1 MHFKEINKPFN
12 LKLKNAKFTILNLDK
27 FICHILVNMSEKS
40 IITLLQAVNAPIIAY
55 KKKEFFFV
63 NDCAGNALQSV
74 AIKHFNSFVANLELN
89 ELFFPFV
96 TKKYWNDKKGNIVE
110 FELNISRYE
119 HGESYLLISFK
130 EINKTETQHITVEKS
145 DLIRKKLGLFEVFI
159 NQIKEGVL
167 VFDTEGKL
175 VYKNG
180 AAEKLVRI
188 SDGDLKKIA
197 IWEIFKYF
205 QNSIVWKNTLLKADK
220 KKDFRFTEKIKG
232 KYLLIDFQKRSF
244 EGDNYYLLICN
255 DITEKFKDKIALE
268 EKDFQIDYFQK
279 HFPVAL
285 FQFHVLKNKVHYF
298 HYVSDS
304 FKELFG
310 FKILTHYKS
319 WLSRLNI
326 HPEDVSSF
334 LEATQQSIL
343 YNEKFKF
350 TGRML
355 LKDNNIKWF
364 EASAI
369 PVFHNNKIVF
379 NGIVWDISQQ
389 KIADFEIKKR
399 REFNDSVLFNLPADI
414 AVFDKN
420 HNYLFINPNGI
431 ADPELRS
438 WMIGKNDFDYC
449 AKKGFDNTMAIRRE
463 EFFQEAKKNGK
474 QVEWVDEVSKNN
486 RTYYILRRF
495 YPFFVEGEFAYMI
508 GYGIDI
514 SDIKNL
520 QNILSKTEKQNN
532 LIMQSSME
540 GIVIIDE
547 DCTISF
553 WNAKAQKIF
562 GWSLQ
567 EVIGKSLPELILS
580 EENRCF
586 EINAF
591 FKKIDSSGQSNTTLD
606 LLAIDRNKKTF
617 PIELTM
623 ISVDDLD
630 YKSKYF
636 VFIRDISSR
645 KEKELQIQQ
654 QNEILKRQ
662 NTELEQF
669 NYIASH
675 DLQEPLLTIIGYSDL
690 LLEEFSNDLNE
701 EGKLFLD
708 FIHNSAN
715 RMRFLISGLLEY
727 NRINKSNDVHWLD
740 LNNTLSDVIDDL
752 SVNIKESN
760 ALVHYDT
767 MPTIQCYPIFIRL
780 LFQNLISN
788 ALKFRNANTAADV
801 FIQAKEV
808 EDNWQ
813 FSVTDNGIGIE
824 EKYFNQIFQIFRRL
838 HTSEEYSGFG
848 IGLAHCKKIV
858 DIHNGII
865 WIESKVN
872 EGTTFYFTIS
882 KKLKNDN

>member
-1 MHFKEINKPFN
+1 
-12 LKLKNAKFTILNLDK
+12 
-27 FICHILVNMSEKS
+27 MSEKS
-40 IITLLQAVNAPIIAY
+40 IITLLQAINAPIIAY
-55 KKKEFFFV
+55 KKKELFFM
-63 NDCAGNALQSV
+63 NDSATHVLQSIP
-74 AIKHFNSFVANLELN
+74 AKNLNTFMTELELN
-89 ELFFPFV
+89 EQLFPFV
-96 TKKYWNDKKGNIVE
+96 TKKYWNDKRGNIVE

-119 HGESYLLISFK
+119 ADETYLLVAFK
-130 EINKTETQHITVEKS
+130 QNSTSEMHSIPVEKS

-167 VFDTEGKL
+167 VFDAEGKL

-180 AAEKLVRI
+180 AAEKLIKI
-188 SDGDLKKIA
+188 SDADIKKVA
-197 IWEIFKYF
+197 VWELFKYF
-205 QNSIVWKNTLLKADK
+205 QNSVVWKDTLQKADK

-232 KYLLIDFQKRSF
+232 KYLMIEFQKRDF
-244 EGDNYYLLICN
+244 EGDDFYLLICS

-279 HFPVAL
+279 HFPVAM

-310 FKILTHYKS
+310 FNILTHYKS
-319 WLSRLNI
+319 WLTRLNI

-334 LEATQQSIL
+334 LEATQQSIV
-343 YNEKFKF
+343 YNEKFRF

-355 LKDNNIKWF
+355 LKDNSIKWF
-364 EASAI
+364 EASAV
-369 PVFHNNKIVF
+369 PVFQNNKIVF
-379 NGIVWDISQQ
+379 NGIIWDISQQ
-389 KIADFEIKKR
+389 KIADFEMKKR
-399 REFNDSVLFNLPADI
+399 REFNDSVLFNIPADI

-431 ADPELRS
+431 SDPELRN

-449 AKKGFDNTMAIRRE
+449 AKKGFDNTMAIKRE
-463 EFFQEAKKNGK
+463 ELFQEAKTTGK

-495 YPFFVEGEFAYMI
+495 FPFYVEGELAYMI

-532 LIMQSSME
+532 LIMQSSMD

-547 DCTISF
+547 DCSISF
-553 WNAKAQKIF
+553 WNTKAEKIF
-562 GWSLQ
+562 GWTLK
-567 EVIGKSLPELILS
+567 EVIGKSLPVLILS
-580 EENRCF
+580 EENKCF
-586 EINAF
+586 EISDF

-606 LLAIDRNKKTF
+606 LLAIDRNKRKF

-645 KEKELQIQQ
+645 KEKEVQIQQ

-727 NRINKSNDVHWLD
+727 NRINKNSDTQWLD

-752 SVNIKESN
+752 SVNMKESN
-760 ALVHYDT
+760 ALVHYDSL
-767 MPTIQCYPIFIRL
+767 PVIECYPIFIRL

-788 ALKFRNANTAADV
+788 ALKFRKENTAAEV
-801 FIQAKEV
+801 HIEAKELK
-808 EDNWQ
+808 DSWQ
-813 FSVTDNGIGIE
+813 FSVKDNGIGIE

-858 DIHNGII
+858 DIHNGKI

-872 EGTTFYFTIS
+872 EGTTFFFTIS
-882 KKLKNDN
+882 KKLKNDD

>member
-1 MHFKEINKPFN
+1 
-12 LKLKNAKFTILNLDK
+12 
-27 FICHILVNMSEKS
+27 MSEKS

-55 KKKEFFFV
+55 KKKELFFM
-63 NDCAGNALQSV
+63 NDSATNVLQSIP
-74 AIKHFNSFVANLELN
+74 AKYFNTFMAELELN
-89 ELFFPFV
+89 EQLFPFV
-96 TKKYWNDKKGNIVE
+96 TKKYWNDKRGNIVE

-119 HGESYLLISFK
+119 SDETYLLVAFK
-130 EINKTETQHITVEKS
+130 QNSTSEMHSIPVEKS

-167 VFDTEGKL
+167 VFDEEGKL

-180 AAEKLVRI
+180 AAEKLIKI
-188 SDGDLKKIA
+188 SDADIKKVA
-197 IWEIFKYF
+197 VWELFKYF
-205 QNSIVWKNTLLKADK
+205 QNSVVWKDTLQKTDK
-220 KKDFRFTEKIKG
+220 KQDFRFTEKIKG
-232 KYLLIDFQKRSF
+232 KYSMIEFQKRDF
-244 EGDNYYLLICN
+244 EGDDFYLLICS

-279 HFPVAL
+279 HFPAAM

-310 FKILTHYKS
+310 FNILTHYKS
-319 WLSRLNI
+319 WLTRLNI

-334 LEATQQSIL
+334 LEATQQSIV
-343 YNEKFKF
+343 YNEKFRF

-355 LKDNNIKWF
+355 LKDNSIKWF
-364 EASAI
+364 EASAV
-369 PVFHNNKIVF
+369 PVFQNNKIVF
-379 NGIVWDISQQ
+379 NGIIWDISQQ
-389 KIADFEIKKR
+389 KIADFEMKKR
-399 REFNDSVLFNLPADI
+399 REFNDSVLFNIPADI

-431 ADPELRS
+431 SDPELRN

-449 AKKGFDNTMAIRRE
+449 AKKGFDITMAIKRE
-463 EFFQEAKKNGK
+463 ELFQEAKTTGK

-495 YPFFVEGEFAYMI
+495 FPFYVEGELAYMI

-532 LIMQSSME
+532 LIMQSSMD

-547 DCTISF
+547 DCSISF
-553 WNAKAQKIF
+553 WNTKAEKIF
-562 GWSLQ
+562 GWTLK
-567 EVIGKSLPELILS
+567 EVIGKSLPVLILS
-580 EENRCF
+580 EENKCF
-586 EINAF
+586 EISDF

-606 LLAIDRNKKTF
+606 LLAIDRNKRKF

-645 KEKELQIQQ
+645 KEKEVQIQQ

-727 NRINKSNDVHWLD
+727 NRINKNSDTQWLN

-752 SVNIKESN
+752 SVNMKESN
-760 ALVHYDT
+760 ALVHYDSL
-767 MPTIQCYPIFIRL
+767 PVIECYPIFIRL

-788 ALKFRNANTAADV
+788 ALKFRKENTAAEV
-801 FIQAKEV
+801 HIEAKELK
-808 EDNWQ
+808 DSWQ
-813 FSVTDNGIGIE
+813 FSVKDNGIGIE

-858 DIHNGII
+858 DIHNGKI
-865 WIESKVN
+865 WIESRVN

-882 KKLKNDN
+882 KKLKNDD

>member
-1 MHFKEINKPFN
+1 
-12 LKLKNAKFTILNLDK
+12 
-27 FICHILVNMSEKS
+27 MSEKS

-55 KKKEFFFV
+55 KKKELFFM
-63 NDCAGNALQSV
+63 NDSATNVLQSIP
-74 AIKHFNSFVANLELN
+74 AKYLNTFMSDLELN
-89 ELFFPFV
+89 EQLFPLL

-119 HGESYLLISFK
+119 AEETYLLVAFK
-130 EINKTETQHITVEKS
+130 QNLTSETHPIPAEKS

-159 NQIKEGVL
+159 NQIKEGVF
-167 VFDTEGKL
+167 VFDADGKL

-180 AAEKLVRI
+180 AAEKLVKI
-188 SDGDLKKIA
+188 SDADLKKTA

-205 QNSIVWKNTLLKADK
+205 QNSIVWKETLQKADK

-232 KYLLIDFQKRSF
+232 KYLMIEFQKRNF
-244 EGDNYYLLICN
+244 EGDNYYLMICN
-255 DITEKFKDKIALE
+255 DITEKFKDKIAIE
-268 EKDFQIDYFQK
+268 ERDSQIDFFQTN
-279 HFPVAL
+279 FPVAM

-298 HYVSDS
+298 NYVSDS
-304 FKELFG
+304 FQELFG
-310 FKILTHYKS
+310 FKILPHYKL
-319 WLSRLNI
+319 WLTRLNI

-334 LEATQQSIL
+334 LEATQQSIV

-355 LKDNNIKWF
+355 LKDNNVKWF
-364 EASAI
+364 EANAV
-369 PVFHNNKIVF
+369 PVFQNNKIVF
-379 NGIVWDISQQ
+379 NGIIWDISQQ

-399 REFNDSVLFNLPADI
+399 REFNDSVLFNIPADI

-431 ADPELRS
+431 ADPELRN

-449 AKKGFDNTMAIRRE
+449 AFKGVDNTLAIRRE
-463 EFFQEAKKNGK
+463 EFFQEAKRTGK

-495 YPFFVEGEFAYMI
+495 YPFYVEDEFAYMI

-532 LIMQSSME
+532 LIMQSSMD

-547 DCTISF
+547 DCSISF
-553 WNAKAQKIF
+553 WNTKAEKIF
-562 GWSLQ
+562 GWTLK
-567 EVIGKSLPELILS
+567 EVIGKSLPVLILS
-580 EENRCF
+580 EENKCF
-586 EINAF
+586 EISDF

-606 LLAIDRNKKTF
+606 LLAIDRNKRKF

-645 KEKELQIQQ
+645 KEKEVQIQQ

-727 NRINKSNDVHWLD
+727 NRINKNSDTQWLD

-752 SVNIKESN
+752 SVNMKESN
-760 ALVHYDT
+760 ALVHYDSL
-767 MPTIQCYPIFIRL
+767 PVIECYPIFIRL

-788 ALKFRNANTAADV
+788 ALKFRKENTGAEV
-801 FIQAKEV
+801 HIQAKELK
-808 EDNWQ
+808 DSWQ
-813 FSVTDNGIGIE
+813 FSVKDNGIGIE

-858 DIHNGII
+858 DIHNGKI

-872 EGTTFYFTIS
+872 EGTTFFFTIS
-882 KKLKNDN
+882 KKLINDN

>member
-1 MHFKEINKPFN
+1 
-12 LKLKNAKFTILNLDK
+12 
-27 FICHILVNMSEKS
+27 MSEKS
-40 IITLLQAVNAPIIAY
+40 IITLLQAINAPIIAY
-55 KKKEFFFV
+55 KKKELFFM
-63 NDCAGNALQSV
+63 NDSATHVLQSIP
-74 AIKHFNSFVANLELN
+74 AKNLNTFMTELELN
-89 ELFFPFV
+89 EQLFPFV
-96 TKKYWNDKKGNIVE
+96 TKKYWNDKRGNIVE

-119 HGESYLLISFK
+119 SDETYLLVAFK
-130 EINKTETQHITVEKS
+130 QNSTSEMHSIPVEKS

-167 VFDTEGKL
+167 VFDAEGKL

-180 AAEKLVRI
+180 AAEKLIKI
-188 SDGDLKKIA
+188 SDADIKKVA
-197 IWEIFKYF
+197 IWELFKYF
-205 QNSIVWKNTLLKADK
+205 QNSVVWKDTLQKADK

-232 KYLLIDFQKRSF
+232 KYLMIEFQKRDF
-244 EGDNYYLLICN
+244 EGDDFYLLICS

-279 HFPVAL
+279 HFPVAM
-285 FQFHVLKNKVHYF
+285 FQFYVLKNKVHYF

-310 FKILTHYKS
+310 FNILTHYKS
-319 WLSRLNI
+319 WLTRLNI

-334 LEATQQSIL
+334 LEATQQSIV
-343 YNEKFKF
+343 YNEKFRF

-355 LKDNNIKWF
+355 LKDNSIKWF
-364 EASAI
+364 EASAV
-369 PVFHNNKIVF
+369 PVFQNNKIVF
-379 NGIVWDISQQ
+379 NGIIWDISQQ
-389 KIADFEIKKR
+389 KIADFEMKKR
-399 REFNDSVLFNLPADI
+399 REFNDSVLFNIPADI

-431 ADPELRS
+431 SDPVLRN

-449 AKKGFDNTMAIRRE
+449 AKRGIDNTMAIKRE
-463 EFFQEAKKNGK
+463 EFFQEAKRTGK

-495 YPFFVEGEFAYMI
+495 FPFYVEGELAYMI

-532 LIMQSSME
+532 LIMQSSMD

-547 DCTISF
+547 DCSISF
-553 WNAKAQKIF
+553 WNTKAEKIF
-562 GWSLQ
+562 GWTLK

-580 EENRCF
+580 EENKCF
-586 EINAF
+586 EINDF

-606 LLAIDRNKKTF
+606 LLAIDRNKRKF

-645 KEKELQIQQ
+645 KEKEVQIQQ

-727 NRINKSNDVHWLD
+727 NRINKNSDTQWLD

-752 SVNIKESN
+752 SVNMKESN
-760 ALVHYDT
+760 ALVHYDSL
-767 MPTIQCYPIFIRL
+767 PVIECYPIFIRL

-788 ALKFRNANTAADV
+788 ALKFRKENTAAEV
-801 FIQAKEV
+801 HIEAKELK
-808 EDNWQ
+808 DSWQ
-813 FSVTDNGIGIE
+813 FSVKDNGIGIE

-858 DIHNGII
+858 DIHNGKI

-872 EGTTFYFTIS
+872 QGTTFFFTIS